1 MIRLARSVAARYEK
15 GMKHT
20 FQNFQVDHMTL
31 LLQPR
36 LYNVA
41 YVVFKIIFGV
51 RPEDLLYD
59 KRKEWTP
66 GEGEQS
72 MTYAV
77 CLGKGASDDEE
88 LNKTIVAVVQP
99 SEPKTQTSHV
109 RTMLDSHKSAA
120 QWQHIALRTPDLLA
134 FHKFAQDRGIQ
145 FITPIL
151 KDDHDDLIQ
160 VFSGE
165 WYYPGIQSSG
175 MFFEFLQR
183 NPNEDSLKALE
194 EQNRESWF
202 RDKTFMGLYGE
213 KETEYQTGKVT
224 PFISFDLFE
233 RIEGEIGNKKLWE
246 ITEADLTR
254 IEKIMLETT
263 AKAAKA

>member
-1 MIRLARSVAARYEK
+1 
-15 GMKHT
+15 MKHE

-59 KRKEWTP
+59 KRREWVQ
-66 GEGEQS
+66 GQGEQS

-77 CLGKGASDDEE
+77 CLGKGAAKDEE

-99 SEPKTQTSHV
+99 SEPATQSSHV

-120 QWQHIALRTPDLLA
+120 QWQHVALRTPDLLA
-134 FHKFAQDRGIQ
+134 FHKFSQERGIN

-151 KDDHDDLIQ
+151 KDEQDDLIQ

-183 NPNEDSLKALE
+183 NPNEETSRALE
-194 EQNRESWF
+194 KQNRESWF

-213 KETEYQTGKVT
+213 KETEYQSGKVT
-224 PFISFDLFE
+224 PFISFELFE
-233 RIEGEIGNKKLWE
+233 KIEKEIGTKKLWE
-246 ITEADLTR
+246 ITEDDLGR
-254 IEKIMLETT
+254 IEKMMIQVT
-263 AKAAKA
+263 ADAN

>member
-1 MIRLARSVAARYEK
+1 
-15 GMKHT
+15 MKHD

-51 RPEDLLYD
+51 RPEDLLYE
-59 KRKEWTP
+59 KRKEWAP
-66 GEGEQS
+66 GQGEQS
-72 MTYAV
+72 MTFAI
-77 CLGKGASDDEE
+77 CLGKGASPDEN

-99 SEPKTQTSHV
+99 SEPKTQSSHV
-109 RTMLDSHKSAA
+109 RQMLNSHNSAA

-134 FHKFAQDRGIQ
+134 FHKFASERGIQ

-165 WYYPGIQSSG
+165 WYFPGIQSSA

-183 NPNEDSLKALE
+183 NPSDESIKALE
-194 EQNRESWF
+194 NQNRESWF
-202 RDKTFMGLYGE
+202 RDKTFLGLYGE
-213 KETEYQTGKVT
+213 KEREYQTGKVT
-224 PFISFDLFE
+224 PFIKFELFE
-233 RIEGEIGNKKLWE
+233 RIEKEIGDKKLWE
-246 ITEADLTR
+246 ITDADLLR
-254 IEKIMLETT
+254 IEGIMMES
-263 AKAAKA
+263 ARGQV